1 MFCKCSFILIAPL
14 ASLAALARSL
24 RSPCQCEAIFVRLAM
39 ILGRLGASGA
49 SGMPQKTAQVLP
61 RGLQSTAKTAQ
72 EAPKTSPRG
81 LKTSPDI
88 PRNVICPFSLFLC
101 SEDFGQHPNK
111 SSPQLLSKTSSR
123 RPKELPD
130 TPKSAQDVPKTSPD
144 ASKTPPNQPLSDS
157 EDLLVIPWLLLP
169 RCCSF
174 CVSCVLQVQFHPDR
188 SACFARCARSLA
200 PLAPRVDQILNL
212 ER

>member
-49 SGMPQKTAQVLP
+49 SGMPQKTAQDV
-61 RGLQSTAKTAQ
+61 Q
-72 EAPKTSPRG
+72 EASKAPPR
-81 LKTSPDI
+81 
-88 PRNVICPFSLFLC
+88 
-101 SEDFGQHPNK
+101 
-111 SSPQLLSKTSSR
+111 LL
-123 RPKELPD
+123 
-130 TPKSAQDVPKTSPD
+130 TPGVTLGVCL
-144 ASKTPPNQPLSDS
+144 PLSDS

-174 CVSCVLQVQFHPDR
+174 CVSCGLQVQFHPDR
-188 SACFARCARSLA
+188 SARFARCARSLA
-200 PLAPRVDQILNL
+200 ALALPM
-212 ER
+212 

>member
-1 MFCKCSFILIAPL
+1 MFCKRSFILIAPL

-123 RPKELPD
+123 RPKELPRH
-130 TPKSAQDVPKTSPD
+130 PQERPRRPQEISRCLQDATKPTKTSPRGLLTHPRLLT
-144 ASKTPPNQPLSDS
+144 KTT
-157 EDLLVIPWLLLP
+157 
-169 RCCSF
+169 
-174 CVSCVLQVQFHPDR
+174 
-188 SACFARCARSLA
+188 
-200 PLAPRVDQILNL
+200 
-212 ER
+212 